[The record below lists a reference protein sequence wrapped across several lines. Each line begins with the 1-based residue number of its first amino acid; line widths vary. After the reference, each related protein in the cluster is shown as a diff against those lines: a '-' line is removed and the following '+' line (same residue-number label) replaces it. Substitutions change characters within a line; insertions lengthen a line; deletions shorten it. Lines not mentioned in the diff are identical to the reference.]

1 MENTEKCCY
10 TEGERVRMNLSEN
23 AKGFY
28 QIEVTV
34 ESNSVKRSQ
43 EMLLQAIREM
53 KQTLAECGLKEACS

>member
-1 MENTEKCCY
+1 MANTESCY

-34 ESNSVKRSQ
+34 ESNSVERSQ
-43 EMLLQAIREM
+43 EMLLQAVRAA
-53 KQTLAECGLKEACS
+53 KQTLTECGLKEACS